1 MVESFRSPIMPEVE
15 SLIGFFHSNVFGE
28 LLSRAL
34 TPLDDPGS
42 RLFYVN
48 ILASMVIAILY
59 FLFFANRPQAGA
71 RRGRRFWRNRLG
83 LRWRYWWNRSSKVD
97 YQLLLLNSVL
107 KVVLFIPLLS
117 FGFEV
122 SQATIAVL
130 LKVFGDF
137 QGIHATT
144 LQLGLFTL
152 AVFVWD
158 DFLRFLHHLLMHRVS
173 WLWPF
178 HAAHHSARVLT
189 PMTLY
194 RTHPLEAG
202 IATLRNGLSLG
213 VATGCFLFLFNGHF
227 HVLTFFGVNL
237 FGQLFNLFG
246 SNLRH
251 SQVPVG
257 FGFLERIFIS
267 PAQHQIHHSRAGED
281 FDRNFGVSLAVW
293 DRIFGTLVLSR
304 ERHAKLATGQL
315 RYGVSGA
322 YSEQFV
328 QVVFG
333 PVLNIVSTGFQVLS
347 NTSKRWTATRNL
359 GQMGPEAHNT
369 HRET

>member
-1 MVESFRSPIMPEVE
+1 MPEVV
-15 SLIGFFHSNVFGE
+15 SLFGFSQSNVFGE
-28 LLSRAL
+28 LLDRAL

-48 ILASMVIAILY
+48 ILASFVIATLY
-59 FLFFANRPQAGA
+59 FLFFANRPEPGA
-71 RRGRRFWRNRLG
+71 RGRRRFWRNRLG

-97 YQLLLLNSVL
+97 YQLLMLNSVL

-122 SQATIAVL
+122 SQTTIACL

-137 QGIHATT
+137 QGIQPTT
-144 LQLGLFTL
+144 LKLGFFTL

-158 DFLRFLHHLLMHRVS
+158 DFLRFFHHFFMHRVS

-178 HAAHHSARVLT
+178 HVAHHSARVLT

-202 IATLRNGLSLG
+202 LATLRNGLSLG
-213 VATGCFLFLFNGHF
+213 VATGFFLFLFDGHF

-237 FGQLFNLFG
+237 LGQLFNFFG

-251 SQVPVG
+251 SQVPVS
-257 FGFLERIFIS
+257 FGILEWIFIS
-267 PAQHQIHHSRAGED
+267 PAQHQIHHSKADED
-281 FDRNFGVSLAVW
+281 FDRNFGVSLAIW
-293 DRIFGTLVLSR
+293 DRIVGTLVLSR
-304 ERHAKLATGQL
+304 ERRSKQASGQM
-315 RYGVSGA
+315 RYGVSGP
-322 YSEQFV
+322 YSGQFV
-328 QVVFG
+328 QLVFG
-333 PVLNIVSTGFQVLS
+333 PILNIVSTGFQVLS
-347 NTSKRWTATRNL
+347 NTSKRWTAPWNL
-359 GQMGPEAHNT
+359 GQKYSQKINQLSFEARNT
-369 HRET
+369 QRDK